1 MADLPSEFR
10 TGCDPRTLRDALG
23 CFATGVTVV
32 TCLDP
37 EGRPVG
43 FTANS
48 FTSVSL
54 DPPLLLVCVAKTARD
69 YSTMT
74 AAEHFAINILSE
86 AQKDVSIKFARP
98 LEDRFAAVDWA
109 RAPNGC
115 PIFAQVA

>member
-1 MADLPSEFR
+1 MTVITAS
-10 TGCDPRTLRDALG
+10 DA
-23 CFATGVTVV
+23 A
-32 TCLDP
+32 
-37 EGRPVG
+37 GRPVG

-86 AQKDVSIKFARP
+86 AQKDVSIKLPARWKIAS
-98 LEDRFAAVDWA
+98 LLSTGRGGRTAV
-109 RAPNGC
+109 
-115 PIFAQVA
+115 PIFAQVAAWFEFDA